1 MPMPEEDGRRCCT
14 HPGPGPQ
21 PLPADMPNL
30 QKSPDFGAI
39 RDFLKVIGKPTGTSR
54 LRAFYPAGHPA
65 KGDDSGRKAPPSRS
79 VVEKWQAE
87 GRGVYVVI
95 NDGGDTDAEIT
106 GCRAFFCEW
115 DDRPKAWQLTA
126 WQELGLPEP
135 TIQVDTGGKSIH
147 CYWVL
152 TDPISPQHWRILQ
165 KRLLDHADAD
175 RALKNPSRV
184 MRLPGTYH
192 VKPDGT
198 LGELAT
204 IASKSERMYGVEEI
218 EACLPEPELPPA
230 APAPTYQPSP
240 DALDLVQLL
249 PRDLEQL
256 AVQGAPEAGGP
267 DGGRSNSA
275 FRLAAV
281 ALAVADAAHAAGLL
295 INGTPEQV
303 VIDFAARCSPPL
315 EQREALTCYR
325 SASEQ
330 PRSADPGWPERLRYH
345 LNRQARHQRKQPQP
359 KPAPVEVRPATP
371 VAEITEVLQLFLESK
386 NADWLPLVEAAVF
399 GLPKTRW
406 ICHEDIL
413 HRWNGTH
420 YEPVPDEHLTPLLAH
435 FLQQLHTIER
445 KDGEPIHP
453 WGRPRYIAE
462 SLAWMRNKLGAT
474 EVNPSNAINC
484 RNGVVSWSWQ
494 DGRYQQ
500 RFSPHNPD
508 QPFTYVT
515 DYDYDPQADPQHM
528 LRLLEAVEPDDQDT
542 IQRIL
547 GSSLD
552 LAYYRA
558 TRGRPRALL
567 MIGSGSNGKDT
578 IRTAL
583 RDTLGARNFS
593 SCTLADFRQ
602 YDQGRKFPIAPLRD
616 ASINWSSE
624 NSQFVHIDSL
634 QALKSAI
641 SGEELAWEVKGVQE
655 AVFTPNCLFV
665 FNLNKE
671 PSLTG
676 EQAAIET
683 RFHVFQFK
691 RTYMSA
697 PTKSY
702 HLKADPRLK
711 DDPAFI
717 HRHICPAFLNWL
729 LEGLQLAVEEGINY
743 ETGRE
748 AMRAV
753 RRKGSHL
760 WDFCDE
766 VGLAWE
772 EGAKTSLLTVWM
784 SLCNWYGEEGFRD
797 ANGRWVIDPPHDP
810 PVKASRL
817 LAQRLMVVFPELK
830 VEKDPKART
839 ATLIG
844 VRLPPSLG

>member
-1 MPMPEEDGRRCCT
+1 MT
-14 HPGPGPQ
+14 T
-21 PLPADMPNL
+21 L
-30 QKSPDFGAI
+30 QKSPDFGSI
-39 RDFLKVIGKPTGTSR
+39 RAFLKVIGKPTGTAR
-54 LRAFYPAGHPA
+54 LRGFFPNGHPA
-65 KGDDSGRKAPPSRS
+65 KGEDRGRKAPPSRN
-79 VVEKWQAE
+79 VVEQWQAE

-95 NDGGDTDAEIT
+95 NDGGDTDADIT

-115 DDRPKAWQLTA
+115 DDRPKEWQLTA

-147 CYWVL
+147 NYWVL
-152 TDPISPQHWRILQ
+152 SDPISPQHWRILQ
-165 KRLLDHADAD
+165 KRLLEHADAD

-192 VKPDGT
+192 VRPDGT

-204 IASKSERMYGVEEI
+204 IASCSEHLYSVEQI
-218 EACLPEPELPPA
+218 EACLPEPEQQPTPAPLPPA
-230 APAPTYQPSP
+230 LP
-240 DALDLVQLL
+240 DAIPLQQLL

-256 AVQGAPEAGGP
+256 LEKGTGEGSRN
-267 DGGRSNSA
+267 DDC
-275 FRLAAV
+275 FRIAAV
-281 ALAVADAAHAAGLL
+281 TLAIADAAHAAGLTVS
-295 INGTPEQV
+295 GTAEQV
-303 VIDFAARCSPPL
+303 VLDFASRCSPPL
-315 EQREALTCYR
+315 PQREALTCFR

-330 PRSADPGWPERLRYH
+330 PRVADKGWPDRLRYH
-345 LNRQARHQRKQPQP
+345 LNRQARQQRRQQLPQP
-359 KPAPVEVRPATP
+359 PQQAAATQTP
-371 VAEITEVLQLFLESK
+371 TTEVAEALQLFLESK
-386 NADWLPLVEAAVF
+386 NADYLPLVEQGVF

-406 ICHEDIL
+406 ICHDDLL
-413 HRWNGTH
+413 HRWNGTY

-435 FLQQLHTIER
+435 FLQQLHTVER
-445 KDGEPIHP
+445 RDGEPIHP

-462 SLAWMRNKLGAT
+462 SLSWMRAKLGTA
-474 EVNPSNAINC
+474 EVNPCNAINC
-484 RNGVVSWSWQ
+484 RNGVISWTWAGS
-494 DGRYQQ
+494 
-500 RFSPHNPD
+500 RFHLRFQPHNPD
-508 QPFTYVT
+508 LAFTYIT
-515 DYDYDPQADPQHM
+515 DYDYDPEANPEHM
-528 LRLLEAVEPDDQDT
+528 LRLLEAVEPSDQDT
-542 IQRIL
+542 LQRIL

-552 LAYYRA
+552 LAKYRA

-634 QALKSAI
+634 QALKGAI

-655 AVFTPNCLFV
+655 SNFIPNCLFV

-691 RTYMSA
+691 RTYMA
-697 PTKSY
+697 VPTRPE

-711 DDPAFI
+711 DDPEFI
-717 HRHICPAFLNWL
+717 HSHICPAFLNWL
-729 LEGLQLAVEEGINY
+729 LEGLQLSVEQGIDY
-743 ETGRE
+743 ETGRD

-766 VGLAWE
+766 IGLAWE
-772 EGAKTSLLTVWM
+772 EDAETPLLTVWAH
-784 SLCNWYGEEGFRD
+784 LCRWYAEEGFRD
-797 ANGRWVIDPPHDP
+797 GSGRWVIDPPNDP
-810 PVKASRL
+810 TVKASRL
-817 LAQRLMVVFPELK
+817 LLQRLQVVFPEVK
-830 VEKDPKART
+830 AKKDPKART
-839 ATLIG
+839 TTLLG
-844 VRLPPSLG
+844 VKLPPSIG

>member
-1 MPMPEEDGRRCCT
+1 MT
-14 HPGPGPQ
+14 T
-21 PLPADMPNL
+21 L
-30 QKSPDFGAI
+30 QKSPDFAAI
-39 RDFLKVIGKPTGTSR
+39 REFLKVIGKPTGTAR
-54 LRAFYPAGHPA
+54 LRGFLPAGHPKKA
-65 KGDDSGRKAPPSRS
+65 NDSGRKAPPSRS
-79 VVEKWQAE
+79 TVEQWQAE
-87 GRGVYVVI
+87 SRGVYVVI

-115 DDRPKAWQLTA
+115 DDRPKDWQLTA
-126 WQELGLPEP
+126 WQQLGLPEP

-165 KRLLDHADAD
+165 KRLLEHADAD

-204 IASKSERMYGVEEI
+204 IVTKSERTYSVEEI
-218 EACLPEPELPPA
+218 ETCLPEPEPET
-230 APAPTYQPSP
+230 PAPTPAYQSTP
-240 DALDLVQLL
+240 DAIDLVELL

-256 AVQGAPEAGGP
+256 AKNGTAEGSRNE
-267 DGGRSNSA
+267 DC

-281 ALAVADAAHAAGLL
+281 TLAIADAAQIAGLAVS
-295 INGTPEQV
+295 GTPEQV
-303 VIDFAARCSPPL
+303 VLGFAARCNPPL
-315 EQREALTCYR
+315 DQREALTCFQ

-330 PRSADPGWPERLRYH
+330 PRSPDKGWPDRLRYH
-345 LNRQARHQRKQPQP
+345 LNRQARQQRKQTPVT
-359 KPAPVEVRPATP
+359 AATAATVVEV
-371 VAEITEVLQLFLESK
+371 AEALHLSLESK
-386 NADWLPLVEAAVF
+386 NADYLPLVEQVVF
-399 GLPKTRW
+399 GLPETRW
-406 ICHEDIL
+406 ICHDDAL

-420 YEPVPDEHLTPLLAH
+420 YEPIPDEHITPLLAH
-435 FLQQLHTIER
+435 FLQQLHTRER

-462 SLAWMRNKLGAT
+462 SLAWMRAKLGST
-474 EVNPSNAINC
+474 DVNPSNAINC
-484 RNGVVSWSWQ
+484 RNGVISWFWQ
-494 DGRYQQ
+494 NGRYQQ
-500 RFSPHNPD
+500 RFSQHDPD
-508 QPFTYVT
+508 QAFTYVT
-515 DYDYDPQADPQHM
+515 DYDYDPQADPQHL

-542 IQRIL
+542 LQRIL

-552 LAYYRA
+552 LARYRA

-691 RTYMSA
+691 RTYVSSVTR
-697 PTKSY
+697 PGQ
-702 HLKADPRLK
+702 LKADPRLK
-711 DDPAFI
+711 DDPEFI

-729 LEGLQLAVEEGINY
+729 LEGLMLSVDHGIDY

-766 VGLAWE
+766 VGLEWKEDAE
-772 EGAKTSLLTVWM
+772 LPLLTVWLR
-784 SLCNWYGEEGFRD
+784 LCDWYVDEGFRD
-797 ANGRWVIDPPHDP
+797 GHGRWVIDSPHDP

-817 LAQRLMVVFPELK
+817 LVQRLMVVFPELK
-830 VEKDPKART
+830 VKKDPKARST
-839 ATLIG
+839 TLVG
-844 VRLPPSLG
+844 LSLPPSLAG

>member
-1 MPMPEEDGRRCCT
+1 MPMPEKDGRRCSE
-14 HPGPGPQ
+14 HPGRGPQ
-21 PLPADMPNL
+21 PLPADMTTL
-30 QKSPDFGAI
+30 QKSPDFSAI
-39 RDFLKVIGKPTGTSR
+39 RSFLRVIGKPTGTAR
-54 LRAFYPAGHPA
+54 LRGFFPNGHPS
-65 KGDDSGRKAPPSRS
+65 KGDDRGRKAPPSRN
-79 VVEKWQAE
+79 VVEEWQAE

-115 DDRPKAWQLTA
+115 DDRPKDWQLNA

-192 VKPDGT
+192 VRPDGS
-198 LGELAT
+198 LGELAS
-204 IASKSERMYGVEEI
+204 IVSCSEQTYNVEQI
-218 EACLPEPELPPA
+218 EACLPEPEPQQ
-230 APAPTYQPSP
+230 PAPIPTTALLP
-240 DALDLVQLL
+240 DAIALEDLL
-249 PRDLEQL
+249 PKELQQL
-256 AVQGAPEAGGP
+256 AENGTAEGSRNE
-267 DGGRSNSA
+267 DC

-281 ALAVADAAHAAGLL
+281 SLAVVDAAQAAGLA

-303 VIDFAARCSPPL
+303 VLAFAARCSPPL
-315 EQREALTCYR
+315 DQREALTCYR
-325 SASEQ
+325 SAAEQ
-330 PRSADPGWPERLRYH
+330 PRVADKGWPDRLRYH
-345 LNRQARHQRKQPQP
+345 LNRQARQQRRQQLPQP
-359 KPAPVEVRPATP
+359 VQPVPAPQPP
-371 VAEITEVLQLFLESK
+371 VAEVTQALQLFLETK
-386 NADWLPLVEAAVF
+386 NADYLPLIEQGVF
-399 GLPKTRW
+399 GLPETRW
-406 ICHEDIL
+406 ICHDNIL
-413 HRWNGTH
+413 HKWNGTH
-420 YEPVPDEHLTPLLAH
+420 YEPVPDERLSPLLAH
-435 FLQQLHTIER
+435 FLQQLHTLER
-445 KDGEPIHP
+445 KEGEHIHP
-453 WGRPRYIAE
+453 WGRPRYVAE
-462 SLAWMRNKLGAT
+462 SLAWMRAKLGTT
-474 EVNPSNAINC
+474 EVNPPNAINC

-494 DGRYQQ
+494 DGRFIQE
-500 RFSPHNPD
+500 FSPHDPD
-508 QPFTYVT
+508 VPFTYVT
-515 DYDYDPQADPQHM
+515 GYDYDPDADPQHM
-528 LRLLEAVEPDDQDT
+528 LRLLEAVEASDQDT
-542 IQRIL
+542 LQRIL

-552 LAYYRA
+552 LAKYRA
-558 TRGRPRALL
+558 TRGRPRAML

-641 SGEELAWEVKGVQE
+641 SGEELAWEVKGIQE
-655 AVFTPNCLFV
+655 ANFVPNCLFV

-683 RFHVFQFK
+683 RFHVFQFN
-691 RTYMSA
+691 RTYMSV
-697 PTKSY
+697 PTRPE

-711 DDPAFI
+711 DDPEFI

-729 LEGLQLAVEEGINY
+729 LEGLQLSVEHGIDY
-743 ETGRE
+743 ETGRA

-766 VGLAWE
+766 VGLQWE
-772 EGAKTSLLTVWM
+772 DGAKTPLLHVWLH
-784 SLCNWYGEEGFRD
+784 LCDWYAAEGFKD
-797 ANGRWVIDPPHDP
+797 SNGRWVIDPPNDP

-817 LAQRLMVVFPELK
+817 LVPRLMAVFPELK
-830 VEKDPKART
+830 VEKDPKTRA
-839 ATLIG
+839 ATVIG
-844 VRLPPSLG
+844 VRLPPTIG

>member
-1 MPMPEEDGRRCCT
+1 MTR
-14 HPGPGPQ
+14 
-21 PLPADMPNL
+21 L
-30 QKSPDFGAI
+30 QNTPDFSAI
-39 RDFLKVIGKPTGTSR
+39 RTFLRVIGKPTGTAR
-54 LRAFYPAGHPA
+54 LRGFFPNGHPS
-65 KGDDSGRKAPPSRS
+65 KGDDRGRKAPPSRN
-79 VVEKWQAE
+79 VVEEWQAE

-95 NDGGDTDAEIT
+95 NDGGDTDADIT

-115 DDRPKAWQLTA
+115 DDRPKEWQLTA

-135 TIQVDTGGKSIH
+135 TLQVDTGGKSIH

-184 MRLPGTYH
+184 MRLPGTHH
-192 VKPDGT
+192 VRADGT
-198 LGELAT
+198 LGELAS
-204 IASKSERMYGVEEI
+204 IVSCSEHTYNVEEI
-218 EACLPEPELPPA
+218 EACLPEPQQELR
-230 APAPTYQPSP
+230 PAPQPLLIP
-240 DALDLVQLL
+240 DSIPLEELL
-249 PRDLEQL
+249 PRDLQQL
-256 AVQGAPEAGGP
+256 AENGTAEGSRN
-267 DGGRSNSA
+267 DDC

-281 ALAVADAAHAAGLL
+281 ALAVADAAQAAGLT
-295 INGTPEQV
+295 INGTPELV
-303 VIDFAARCSPPL
+303 VLNFAARCSPPL

-325 SASEQ
+325 SAAEQ
-330 PRSADPGWPERLRYH
+330 PRVADRGWPDRLRYH
-345 LNRQARHQRKQPQP
+345 LNRQARHQHKEQQKQQLE
-359 KPAPVEVRPATP
+359 A
-371 VAEITEVLQLFLESK
+371 VAETPIGEVTEALNLFLDSK
-386 NADWLPLVEAAVF
+386 NSDWLPLVHKGVF
-399 GLPKTRW
+399 QRISPRW
-406 ICHEDIL
+406 ICHEDTL
-413 HRWNGTH
+413 HSWNGAY
-420 YEPVPDEHLTPLLAH
+420 YEAVPDEHLTPMLAC
-435 FLQQLHTIER
+435 FLQQLHTTER
-445 KDGEPIHP
+445 KGGEHIHP
-453 WGRPRYIAE
+453 WARPRYISEA
-462 SLAWMRNKLGAT
+462 LAWMRASLGTT
-474 EVNPSNAINC
+474 EVNPENAINC
-484 RNGVVSWSWQ
+484 RNGVVVWSWQ
-494 DGRYQQ
+494 GS
-500 RFSPHNPD
+500 RFNLEFNPHTPD
-508 QPFTYVT
+508 RPFTYIT
-515 DYDYDPQADPQHM
+515 DYDYDPQANPEHM
-528 LRLLEAVEPDDQDT
+528 FRLLEAVEPSDQDT
-542 IQRIL
+542 LQRIL

-552 LAYYRA
+552 LAKYRA

-634 QALKSAI
+634 QALKGAI

-655 AVFTPNCLFV
+655 TTFTPNCLFV

-691 RTYMSA
+691 RTYMSV
-697 PTKSY
+697 PTRPE

-717 HRHICPAFLNWL
+717 HSQICPGFLNWL
-729 LEGLQLAVEEGINY
+729 LEGLQLSVEHGIDY

-766 VGLAWE
+766 VGLSWDE
-772 EGAKTSLLTVWM
+772 EAETPLLTVWAH
-784 SLCNWYGEEGFRD
+784 LCRWYSDEGFKD
-797 ANGRWVIDPPHDP
+797 GNGRWVIDPPNDP
-810 PVKASRL
+810 TVKASRL
-817 LAQRLMVVFPELK
+817 LLQRLLVVFPELK
-830 VEKDPKART
+830 AKKDPKARNT
-839 ATLIG
+839 TLVG
-844 VRLPPSLG
+844 VRLPASIG

>member
-1 MPMPEEDGRRCCT
+1 MT
-14 HPGPGPQ
+14 
-21 PLPADMPNL
+21 NL
-30 QKSPDFGAI
+30 QKCPDFDAI
-39 RDFLKVIGKPTGTSR
+39 RAFLKVIGKPTGTAR
-54 LRAFYPAGHPA
+54 LRGFFPAGHPA
-65 KGDDSGRKAPPSRS
+65 KSTDSGRKAPPSRG
-79 VVEKWQAE
+79 VVEKWQTE

-115 DDRPKAWQLTA
+115 DDRPKPWQLTA
-126 WQELGLPEP
+126 WRDLGLPEP

-147 CYWVL
+147 NYWVL
-152 TDPISPQHWRILQ
+152 SDPISPQHWRILQ
-165 KRLLDHADAD
+165 KRLLEHADAD
-175 RALKNPSRV
+175 RSLKNPSRV

-192 VKPDGT
+192 VCSDGT
-198 LGELAT
+198 LGEQAAIVTTPGHLY
-204 IASKSERMYGVEEI
+204 SVEQL
-218 EACLPEPELPPA
+218 EACLPEPAPHSTP
-230 APAPTYQPSP
+230 APAPIVTTP
-240 DALDLVQLL
+240 DAVTLQSLL
-249 PRDLEQL
+249 PRDLDRL
-256 AVQGAPEAGGP
+256 VDAGAGE
-267 DGGRSNSA
+267 GGRNDA
-275 FRLAAV
+275 CFRIAAV
-281 ALAVADAAHAAGLL
+281 SLAVADAAPAAGLRVDGTVERL
-295 INGTPEQV
+295 IL
-303 VIDFAARCSPPL
+303 DFASRCSPPL
-315 EQREALTCYR
+315 PEHEALACLR
-325 SASEQ
+325 SAECQ
-330 PRSADPGWPERLRYH
+330 TRTIDAGWQERLRYH
-345 LNRQARHQRKQPQP
+345 LNRQAREQRRPVATS
-359 KPAPVEVRPATP
+359 PAVTETVEV
-371 VAEITEVLQLFLESK
+371 TETLQLFLESK

-399 GLPKTRW
+399 GLPRDRW
-406 ICHEDIL
+406 ICHDDTL

-420 YEPVPDEHLTPLLAH
+420 YEAVPDEHITPLLAH

-445 KDGEPIHP
+445 KDGQPIHP

-462 SLAWMRNKLGAT
+462 ALAWMRNKLGST

-484 RNGVVSWSWQ
+484 RNGVISWTWD
-494 DGRYQQ
+494 DGRYLQQ
-500 RFSPHNPD
+500 FSAHNPD
-508 QPFTYVT
+508 FAFTYVT
-515 DYDYDPQADPQHM
+515 DYDYDPRANPEHM
-528 LRLLEAVEPDDQDT
+528 LRLLEAVEPSDQDT
-542 IQRIL
+542 LQRIL

-552 LAYYRA
+552 LARYRA
-558 TRGRPRALL
+558 SRGRPRALL

-578 IRTAL
+578 IRIAL

-641 SGEELAWEVKGVQE
+641 SGEELAWEVKGIQE
-655 AVFTPNCLFV
+655 ANFVPNCLFV

-683 RFHVFQFK
+683 RFHVFQFR

-697 PTKSY
+697 PSRPE

-717 HRHICPAFLNWL
+717 HKHICPAFLNWL
-729 LEGLQLAVEEGINY
+729 LEGLMLSVEHGIDY
-743 ETGRE
+743 DTGID
-748 AMRAV
+748 AMRSV

-766 VGLAWE
+766 VGLAWHDD
-772 EGAKTSLLTVWM
+772 AKTPLLTVWHK
-784 SLCNWYGEEGFRD
+784 LCDWYGDEGFRD
-797 ANGRWVIDPPHDP
+797 GLGRWVIDSANDP

-817 LAQRLMVVFPELK
+817 LAQRLTVVFPNLK
-830 VEKDPKART
+830 VEKDAKAIT

-844 VRLPPSLG
+844 VKLPPSLA

>member
-1 MPMPEEDGRRCCT
+1 MT
-14 HPGPGPQ
+14 T
-21 PLPADMPNL
+21 L
-30 QKSPDFGAI
+30 QKTPDFSAI
-39 RDFLKVIGKPTGTSR
+39 RTFLRVIGKPTGTAR
-54 LRAFYPAGHPA
+54 LRGFFPNGHPA
-65 KGDDSGRKAPPSRS
+65 KGDDRGRKAPPSRN
-79 VVEKWQAE
+79 VVEEWQSE

-95 NDGGDTDAEIT
+95 NDGGDTDADIT

-115 DDRPKAWQLTA
+115 DDRPKDWQLTA
-126 WQELGLPEP
+126 WQQLGLPEP

-165 KRLLDHADAD
+165 KRLLEHADAD

-184 MRLPGTYH
+184 MRLPGTFH
-192 VKPDGT
+192 VRADGT
-198 LGELAT
+198 LGELAS
-204 IASKSERMYGVEEI
+204 IVSCSERTYNVEQI
-218 EACLPEPELPPA
+218 EACLPEPLPEHT
-230 APAPTYQPSP
+230 APAPLPQLLP
-240 DALDLVQLL
+240 DAIALEDLL
-249 PRDLEQL
+249 PRDLQRL
-256 AVQGAPEAGGP
+256 ALEGAPEAGGP

-275 FRLAAV
+275 FKLAAV

-303 VIDFAARCSPPL
+303 VLAFAARCSPPL
-315 EQREALTCYR
+315 EQREALACFR
-325 SASEQ
+325 SAADQ
-330 PRSADPGWPERLRYH
+330 PRVADKGWPDRLRYH
-345 LNRQARHQRKQPQP
+345 LNRQARDQRRQPVQPTPAPQP
-359 KPAPVEVRPATP
+359 A
-371 VAEITEVLQLFLESK
+371 VAEVTQALQLFLDSK
-386 NADWLPLVEAAVF
+386 NADYLPLVEQGVF

-406 ICHEDIL
+406 ICHDNIL
-413 HRWNGTH
+413 HRWNGAY

-435 FLQQLHTIER
+435 FLQQLHTTER
-445 KDGEPIHP
+445 RDGEHIHP

-462 SLAWMRNKLGAT
+462 SLAWMRAKLGT
-474 EVNPSNAINC
+474 TQVNPNNAINC

-494 DGRYQQ
+494 GA
-500 RFSPHNPD
+500 RFNLQFTPHDPD
-508 QPFTYVT
+508 RAFTYIT
-515 DYDYDPQADPQHM
+515 DYDYDPHANPEHM
-528 LRLLEAVEPDDQDT
+528 FRLLEAVEPTDRDT
-542 IQRIL
+542 LQRIL

-552 LAYYRA
+552 LAKYRA
-558 TRGRPRALL
+558 TRGRPRAML

-634 QALKSAI
+634 QALKGAI
-641 SGEELAWEVKGVQE
+641 SGEELAWEVKGIQE
-655 AVFTPNCLFV
+655 TTFVPNCLFV

-691 RTYMSA
+691 RTYMSV
-697 PTKSY
+697 PTRPE

-717 HRHICPAFLNWL
+717 HSQICPAFLNWL
-729 LEGLQLAVEEGINY
+729 LEGLQLSVEHGIDY

-766 VGLAWE
+766 IGLSWDEDAE
-772 EGAKTSLLTVWM
+772 TPLTTVWAH
-784 SLCNWYGEEGFRD
+784 LCRWYQEEGFKD
-797 ANGRWVIDPPHDP
+797 SNGRWVIDPPNDP
-810 PVKASRL
+810 TVKASRL
-817 LAQRLMVVFPELK
+817 VLQRLLVVFPDLK
-830 VEKDPKART
+830 AKKDPKART
-839 ATLIG
+839 TTLLG
-844 VRLPPSLG
+844 VRLPATIG